1 MEMAFNRDKGTG
13 QQVEQE
19 IFDLIVT
26 KDTIITIFN
35 QQHSVQWFIDVV
47 PAHI

>member
-1 MEMAFNRDKGTG
+1 MAFNRDKGTD

-19 IFDLIVT
+19 IFEVIVT
-26 KDTIITIFN
+26 RDTIIIIFN
-35 QQHSVQWFIDVV
+35 QQHSVQWFIDVA